1 MKAVLDSCVWIK
13 LALPETDSNKAAAL
27 KDDFAKQ
34 LHEFVAPDVLPVEI
48 AHAISR
54 AQRKG
59 ILKPP
64 EGTQAFTDI
73 LQVLPQLHDSL
84 TLLPRAFEISSNHRI
99 GVYDCLYLALAERE
113 QVPLITS
120 DQKLLA
126 QKGFSVIDLAGIP

>member
-13 LALPETDSNKAAAL
+13 LALPESDSSKAAAL
-27 KDDFAKQ
+27 KDDFTMQ
-34 LHEFVAPDVLPVEI
+34 LHELVAPDVFPVEV

-54 AQRKG
+54 AERKG

-84 TLLPRAFEISSNHRI
+84 MLLPRAFEISSNLRI
-99 GVYDCLYLALAERE
+99 GVYDCLYLALGERE
-113 QVPLITS
+113 QIPLITA

-126 QKGFSVIDLAGIP
+126 QKGFAVIDLAGLP